1 MNKVTEWLQTV
12 GVWLSRIAYC
22 RGFGIQSPSAYRFVR
37 YVINEHY
44 PYYAY
49 ADLQKR
55 VPVESRVALRLLRLC
70 LRVANEV
77 QPRYV
82 LDYSDAQNT
91 ERQEYLCAGA
101 RRARILIVTEGD
113 AVPAVIDGERVVIRT
128 DVRHTESLLSLLPRI
143 DGSSVVMV
151 DGIHRD
157 ARSREAWQTIVGSRH
172 AVVCY
177 DLYYTGIV
185 MMDQS
190 KHKRCYTINF

>member
-1 MNKVTEWLQTV
+1 MNSVTEWLQTV

-55 VPVESRVALRLLRLC
+55 RASTCCTTVRVESRVALRLLRLC

-77 QPRYV
+77 QPHYI
-82 LDYSDAQNT
+82 LDFIDGLSA
-91 ERQEYLCAGA
+91 ERQEYFSAGA
-101 RRARILIVTEGD
+101 RRARILRVAEGD
-113 AVPAVIDGERVVIRT
+113 EVPAVIDGERVVIRT
-128 DVRHTESLLSLLPRI
+128 VVQHVDALLSLLPRI
-143 DGSSVVMV
+143 DSASVVMV

-157 ARSREAWQTIVGSRH
+157 ARSRKSGIGALLWI
-172 AVVCY
+172 
-177 DLYYTGIV
+177 YTTPA
-185 MMDQS
+185 S
-190 KHKRCYTINF
+190 

>member
-1 MNKVTEWLQTV
+1 MNNVTEWLQTV

-55 VPVESRVALRLLRLC
+55 APVESRVALRLLRLC
-70 LRVANEV
+70 LRVVNEV
-77 QPRYV
+77 QPRYI
-82 LDYSDAQNT
+82 LDFIDGLSA
-91 ERQEYLCAGA
+91 ERQEYFSAGA
-101 RRARILIVTEGD
+101 RRARILPVAEGD
-113 AVPAVIDGERVVIRT
+113 EAPAVIDGERVVIRT
-128 DVRHTESLLSLLPRI
+128 DVQHVDALLSLLPRI
-143 DGSSVVMV
+143 DSASVVMV

-157 ARSREAWQTIVGSRH
+157 ARSREAWQRIVGNSH
-172 AVVCY
+172 AAVCY

-185 MMDQS
+185 MLDQS

>member
-1 MNKVTEWLQTV
+1 MKNVTEWLQIV

-49 ADLQKR
+49 ADLQR
-55 VPVESRVALRLLRLC
+55 RLPVKSRVALRLLRLC

-82 LDYSDAQNT
+82 LDYSDALNA

-113 AVPAVIDGERVVIRT
+113 AVPADIDGERVVIRT

-157 ARSREAWQTIVGSRH
+157 ARSREAWQAIVDSSH

>member
-1 MNKVTEWLQTV
+1 MNNVTEWLQTV

-77 QPRYV
+77 QPRYI
-82 LDYSDAQNT
+82 LDFIDGLSA
-91 ERQEYLCAGA
+91 ERQEYFSAGA
-101 RRARILIVTEGD
+101 RRARILSVAED
-113 AVPAVIDGERVVIRT
+113 DEVPAVVDGERVVIRT
-128 DVRHTESLLSLLPRI
+128 GVQHVDALLSLLPRI
-143 DGSSVVMV
+143 DSASVVMV

-157 ARSREAWQTIVGSRH
+157 ARSRETWQRIVGNSH
-172 AVVCY
+172 AAVCY

-185 MMDQS
+185 MLDQS
-190 KHKRCYTINF
+190 QHKHCYTINF